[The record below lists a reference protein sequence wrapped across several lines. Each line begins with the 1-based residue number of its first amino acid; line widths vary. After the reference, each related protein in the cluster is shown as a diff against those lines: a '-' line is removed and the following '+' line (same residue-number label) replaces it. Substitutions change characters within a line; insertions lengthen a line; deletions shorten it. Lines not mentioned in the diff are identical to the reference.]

1 MLQKYFLGATIINVK
16 AKYFLILGILSFA
29 ADDFEIWKTFSYSE
43 PPVKYQ
49 KHQNPLFFKRN

>member
-29 ADDFEIWKTFSYSE
+29 ADDFEI
-43 PPVKYQ
+43 
-49 KHQNPLFFKRN
+49 